1 MIEKTPRRRATDA
14 ERQRTSDLLAE
25 AMSRGQLTVEE
36 FEERSAAAFNARF
49 ADELDGLL
57 DDVAPEAPVAR
68 ARRDEPDR
76 VHDAVAHARDQVG
89 HSVQNASG
97 FSLGILGGTEMKRWT
112 CGEDHLSLAILGGT
126 ELDLSDARLES
137 HSTTIT
143 AIAIC
148 GGIDVLVPEG
158 VRVVCDGAGVLGGF
172 EVSTDRRVRVHQ
184 WELPDDAPVVRVT
197 GLALMGGVEVKI
209 VPAGGLP

>member
-1 MIEKTPRRRATDA
+1 MTDETPRRRATDA

-25 AMSRGQLTVEE
+25 AMGRGQLTIAE

-49 ADELDGLL
+49 ADELGGLL
-57 DDVAPEAPVAR
+57 DDVAPDEPVAR
-68 ARRDEPDR
+68 APREEPDR
-76 VHDAVAHARDQVG
+76 VRDAVALARGQVG
-89 HSVQNASG
+89 HSMQNASG

-137 HSTTIT
+137 HETTIT

-148 GGIDVLVPEG
+148 GGVDVYVPEG

-172 EVSTDRRVRVHQ
+172 EVTTDRRVQVHQ

-197 GLALMGGVEVKI
+197 GLALMGGVEVQI
-209 VPAGGLP
+209 VPAGGRP